1 MRFYP
6 VEMTRSPRRLAGL
19 ILALL
24 CPLALAQ
31 SGFDDLPSL
40 GEAAGRIYSP
50 QQDKALGAAF
60 MRELRQSDLILD
72 DAETT
77 SYLRNLG
84 RRLVMHSENPGHAF
98 TFFMVND
105 ERINAFAGPAGHI
118 GVNVGLFVAAESESE
133 LAAVLAHEIA
143 HVTQRHLARAFEAA
157 DKLSLPTTAAILAA
171 ILIGTQ
177 DGQAGAAAL
186 TAASA
191 ASLQHQ
197 INFTR
202 ANEQEADRVGIQT
215 LAEARFDPHGMG
227 RFFERLQKNS
237 RLYGTQPPEFLSTHP
252 VTTSRIAEAETRA
265 AAFSNIKV
273 QDDLDFQLLR
283 ARLRVHTYQNPSQ
296 VLADVQRFH
305 GKSGG
310 TTAAER
316 YEYALLLSAN
326 ERHEEAISVLE
337 QLHMADPD
345 RINYRLA
352 LGRVLDRLQ
361 RFDKAQAI
369 YQDTLELYP
378 GELTVVLPYAAS
390 LLAGNRAE
398 QAYQLLSAT
407 STHADNPQVYKLLAQ
422 AAGLTNRPVQTHTAM
437 GQYYFLNGFTK
448 KAIEQM
454 ELAERTRGLTDY
466 QAATIQARIARLKEQ
481 LKAEELE

>member
-1 MRFYP
+1 MR
-6 VEMTRSPRRLAGL
+6 RSNRRRASLL
-19 ILALL
+19 LALY
-24 CPLALAQ
+24 CPFALAQ

-50 QQDKALGAAF
+50 QQDQALGAAF

-72 DAETT
+72 DVETT
-77 SYLRNLG
+77 SYLQNLG
-84 RRLVMHSENPGHAF
+84 RRLSMHSENPGHEF

-105 ERINAFAGPAGHI
+105 DRINAFAGPAGHI

-177 DGQAGAAAL
+177 NGQAGAAAL

-215 LAEARFDPHGMG
+215 LADASFDPKGMG
-227 RFFERLQKNS
+227 LFFERLQKNS
-237 RLYGTQPPEFLSTHP
+237 KLYGTQPPEFLSTHP
-252 VTTSRIAEAETRA
+252 VTTNRIAEAETRA
-265 AAFSNIKV
+265 ASLGKINV
-273 QDDLDFQLLR
+273 PDDLEFQLLR
-283 ARLRVHTYQNPSQ
+283 ARLRVNTYQNPSQ
-296 VLADVQRFH
+296 VLADFQRYH

-310 TTAAER
+310 DTAAER

-326 ERHEEAISVLE
+326 DRQQDAVSVLE
-337 QLHMADPD
+337 QLYMADPD
-345 RINYRLA
+345 RIAHRLA
-352 LGRVLDRLQ
+352 LGGVLDKLQ

-369 YQDTLELYP
+369 YQDTLKLYP
-378 GELTVVLPYAAS
+378 GELTVLLPYASS
-390 LLAGNRAE
+390 LLAST
-398 QAYQLLSAT
+398 QPDKAYDLLSDA
-407 STHADNPQVYKLLAQ
+407 SSRSDNPQVYKLLAQ

-437 GQYYFLNGFTK
+437 GQYYFLNGYTT

-454 ELAERTRGLTDY
+454 ELAEKSDGLTDY
-466 QAATIQARIARLKEQ
+466 QAAVIQARVARLKELQ
-481 LKAEELE
+481 KAEELE